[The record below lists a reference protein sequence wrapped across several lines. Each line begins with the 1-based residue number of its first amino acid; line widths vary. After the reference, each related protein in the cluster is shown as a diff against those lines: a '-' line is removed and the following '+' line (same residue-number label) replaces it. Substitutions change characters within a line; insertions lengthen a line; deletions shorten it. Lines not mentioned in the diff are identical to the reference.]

1 MNISFNNS
9 AWIYC
14 KSRYYTC
21 YDAIDESR
29 FFTFETGLNSLIGEI
44 DSGIFAIS
52 YILSMGGVSKRA
64 FFATSPVVTVDGK
77 EMGLS
82 EFSALSCYVD
92 ESYPLFSKR
101 RTVRQMINEGL
112 RRSKLTLTA
121 DNIIELF
128 KLSGDRVD
136 RRLNEGGNERFRA
149 MVAICFAN
157 NRKVF
162 CFPWMSESK
171 VNDLKGHILPII
183 DVLSKHR
190 AVIILPSSKPI

>member
-29 FFTFETGLNSLIGEI
+29 IFTFETGLNSLIGEI

-52 YILSMGGVSKRA
+52 YILSMGRTSKRA
-64 FFATSPVVTVDGK
+64 FFATAPVVTVDGE
-77 EMGLS
+77 EMELS

-92 ESYPLFSKR
+92 ESYPLISKR
-101 RTVRQMINEGL
+101 KTVRQMINEGL
-112 RRSKLTLTA
+112 KKSKLKLTA

-128 KLSGDRVD
+128 KLSDDRVD
-136 RRLNEGGNERFRA
+136 RRLNEIGNERFRA

-157 NRKVF
+157 NKKVF

-171 VNDLKGHILPII
+171 INDFKGHISFVI
-183 DVLSKHR
+183 DLLSKHG